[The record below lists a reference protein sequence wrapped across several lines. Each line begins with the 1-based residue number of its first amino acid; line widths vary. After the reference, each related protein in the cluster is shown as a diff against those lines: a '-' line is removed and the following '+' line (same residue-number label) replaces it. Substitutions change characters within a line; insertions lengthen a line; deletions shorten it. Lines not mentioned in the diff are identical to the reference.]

1 MKSKYLLVS
10 NIALVMLII
19 LNIVTCDL
27 NTNVISTD
35 TYFSQDGKYISY
47 LKVDNKEEAEVV
59 ELPVVE
65 EVTEEK
71 ETLEPN
77 KETNTLPKQEEKV
90 IDTIKEEIPKEEV
103 KEETPKN
110 EEVVIETLIGTLVGY
125 GPDCVGCTSNRT
137 ASGYYIGEGNIYY
150 DDVSYGKVRIVA
162 GDYSYPFGTI
172 VKISNVDYFND
183 VPFYAIVLDRGGDI
197 GKNKKHLFDLLFAKE
212 IDAYPMGKEINIKYE
227 IVRLGY

>member
-10 NIALVMLII
+10 NIALVMLIV

-27 NTNVISTD
+27 NTNVILTD

-110 EEVVIETLIGTLVGY
+110 EGVVIETLIGTLVGY
-125 GPDCVGCTSNRT
+125 GPDCVGCTSNKT

-150 DDVSYGKVRIVA
+150 DDASYGKVRIVA

-212 IDAYPMGKEINIKYE
+212 VDAYPMGKEINIKYE

>member
-71 ETLEPN
+71 EPLEPN

-150 DDVSYGKVRIVA
+150 DDASYGKVRIVA

-183 VPFYAIVLDRGGDI
+183 VPFYAIVLDRGSDI

>member
-90 IDTIKEEIPKEEV
+90 IDTIKEKIPKEEV

-150 DDVSYGKVRIVA
+150 DDASYGKVRIVA

>member
-27 NTNVISTD
+27 NTNVILTD

-110 EEVVIETLIGTLVGY
+110 EGVVIETLIGTLVGY
-125 GPDCVGCTSNRT
+125 GPDCVGCTSNKT

-150 DDVSYGKVRIVA
+150 DDASYGKVRIVA

-212 IDAYPMGKEINIKYE
+212 VDAYPMGKEINIKYE

>member
-90 IDTIKEEIPKEEV
+90 IDTIKEKIPKEEV

-110 EEVVIETLIGTLVGY
+110 EEVVIEALIGTLVGY

-150 DDVSYGKVRIVA
+150 DDASYGKVRIVA

>member
-59 ELPVVE
+59 ESPVVDQ
-65 EVTEEK
+65 VTEEK

-150 DDVSYGKVRIVA
+150 DDASYGKVRIVA

>member
-10 NIALVMLII
+10 NIALVMLIV

-27 NTNVISTD
+27 NTNEISTD

-47 LKVDNKEEAEVV
+47 LKVDNKEEDEVV

-103 KEETPKN
+103 KEDNSKS

-125 GPDCVGCTSNRT
+125 GPDCVGCTSNKT

-150 DDVSYGKVRIVA
+150 DDASYGKVRIVA

-212 IDAYPMGKEINIKYE
+212 VDAYPMGKEINIKYE

>member
-125 GPDCVGCTSNRT
+125 GPDCVGCTSNKT

-150 DDVSYGKVRIVA
+150 DDASYGKVRIVA

>member
-65 EVTEEK
+65 EVAEEK

-150 DDVSYGKVRIVA
+150 DDASYGKVRIVA

>member
-27 NTNVISTD
+27 NTNVILTD

-125 GPDCVGCTSNRT
+125 GPDCVGCISNRT

-150 DDVSYGKVRIVA
+150 DDASYGKVRIVA

>member
-125 GPDCVGCTSNRT
+125 GPDCVGCTSNKT

-150 DDVSYGKVRIVA
+150 DDASYGKVRIVA

-212 IDAYPMGKEINIKYE
+212 VDAYPMGKEINIKYE

>member
-59 ELPVVE
+59 ELPAVE
-65 EVTEEK
+65 ELTEEK
-71 ETLEPN
+71 EILELN

-150 DDVSYGKVRIVA
+150 DDASYGKVRIVA

-212 IDAYPMGKEINIKYE
+212 VDAYPMGKEINIKYE

>member
-1 MKSKYLLVS
+1 MKSKYLLIS

-103 KEETPKN
+103 KKETPKN
-110 EEVVIETLIGTLVGY
+110 EEVVIETLIGALVGY

-150 DDVSYGKVRIVA
+150 DDASYGKVRIVA

>member
-150 DDVSYGKVRIVA
+150 DDASYGKVRIVA

>member
-71 ETLEPN
+71 EPLEPN

-150 DDVSYGKVRIVA
+150 DDASYGKVRIVA

>member
-10 NIALVMLII
+10 NIALVMLIV

-27 NTNVISTD
+27 NTNEISTD

-47 LKVDNKEEAEVV
+47 LKVDNKEEDEVV

-65 EVTEEK
+65 EAAEEK
-71 ETLEPN
+71 KILESN
-77 KETNTLPKQEEKV
+77 RETNTLPKKEETT

-103 KEETPKN
+103 KEDNSKS

-125 GPDCVGCTSNRT
+125 GPDCVGCTSNKT

-150 DDVSYGKVRIVA
+150 DDASYGKVRIVA

-212 IDAYPMGKEINIKYE
+212 VDAYPMGKEINIKYE